1 MVLSLMA
8 ATLLTADYFIQLR
21 FIQPAVVKGELDG
34 LAALTQYNPH
44 GVFIAL
50 EEAGYLL
57 MAVAFLFADLAIP
70 PANRLYRLI
79 RWVFGIGFTA
89 VTILCVG
96 LSIAYGLDVEY
107 RFEVAAI
114 AVDWTV
120 LIVTGSLLAVSYWRA
135 GIERIS

>member
-1 MVLSLMA
+1 
-8 ATLLTADYFIQLR
+8 
-21 FIQPAVVKGELDG
+21 VKGELDG

-89 VTILCVG
+89 VTILFVG